1 MEQYK
6 KVMRGQVK
14 GVFLSKCLYNRGE
27 EMKIQERIIG
37 NDKIIQ
43 IYLNQEENDNSEIQ
57 QKIEK
62 LKEDNKVVLFISGE
76 NETQQTLKN
85 MVNIMKNL

>member
-1 MEQYK
+1 
-6 KVMRGQVK
+6 
-14 GVFLSKCLYNRGE
+14 
-27 EMKIQERIIG
+27 MKIQESIIG

-43 IYLNQEENDNSEIQ
+43 IYLNQEENDNSEIR

>member
-1 MEQYK
+1 
-6 KVMRGQVK
+6 
-14 GVFLSKCLYNRGE
+14 
-27 EMKIQERIIG
+27 MKIQESIIG

-57 QKIEK
+57 QKIET
-62 LKEDNKVVLFISGE
+62 LKEDKKVVLFISGE
-76 NETQQTLKN
+76 NETKQTLKN

>member
-1 MEQYK
+1 
-6 KVMRGQVK
+6 
-14 GVFLSKCLYNRGE
+14 
-27 EMKIQERIIG
+27 MKIQESIIG

-43 IYLNQEENDNSEIQ
+43 IYLNKEENDNSEIQ

-76 NETQQTLKN
+76 NETEQTLKN

>member
-1 MEQYK
+1 
-6 KVMRGQVK
+6 
-14 GVFLSKCLYNRGE
+14 
-27 EMKIQERIIG
+27 MKIQERIIG

>member
-1 MEQYK
+1 
-6 KVMRGQVK
+6 
-14 GVFLSKCLYNRGE
+14 
-27 EMKIQERIIG
+27 MKIQESIIG

-43 IYLNQEENDNSEIQ
+43 IYLNQEENDNSEIR

-76 NETQQTLKN
+76 NEIKQTLKN